1 MYLCCIVQNRNKVTV
16 STYAVR
22 RSNEIL
28 QAKSIFY
35 KHVKIYFSFW
45 DSGVFIP
52 HTSHRCSSYLDSY
65 LFRLVLSLFA
75 GRSEA
80 HLQLRHSPKPCGLI
94 FWCRIIKILLGTFGL
109 QEKKLQNVNLTS
121 GFFSGNW
128 CRLADWSHES
138 CITSDPSG
146 CYNNRHIT
154 NMGMGKNITWI

>member
-22 RSNEIL
+22 RRQWDITGKIYIL
-28 QAKSIFY
+28 QACKDILFFLRLWRFHPAHVSSVFLIFG
-35 KHVKIYFSFW
+35 FSFV
-45 DSGVFIP
+45 SFSFEFV
-52 HTSHRCSSYLDSY
+52 R
-65 LFRLVLSLFA
+65 
-75 GRSEA
+75 GRSAA

-128 CRLADWSHES
+128 CKLADWS

-146 CYNNRHIT
+146 CYNNRHVT